1 MVFEDLN
8 DELSD
13 YIKLLRFK
21 SKKSQEEVA
30 NDLNISRNT
39 YMLWEKKPIS
49 LSLDTLSKLVN
60 FLGEDIVNF
69 FTYYVAKCNQ
79 KENKKE

>member
-30 NDLNISRNT
+30 ND
-39 YMLWEKKPIS
+39 
-49 LSLDTLSKLVN
+49 
-60 FLGEDIVNF
+60 FLQILHRKV
-69 FTYYVAKCNQ
+69 Y
-79 KENKKE
+79 

>member
-1 MVFEDLN
+1 MFEDLN

-21 SKKSQEEVA
+21 TKKSQEEVA

-60 FLGEDIVNF
+60 FLGEDIEKF
-69 FTYYVAKCNQ
+69 FTYYVAKCNK